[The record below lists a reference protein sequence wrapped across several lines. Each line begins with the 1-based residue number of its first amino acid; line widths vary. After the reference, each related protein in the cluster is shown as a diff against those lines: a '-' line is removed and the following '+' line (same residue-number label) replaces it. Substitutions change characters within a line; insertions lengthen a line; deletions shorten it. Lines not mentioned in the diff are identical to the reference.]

1 MEKYKWK
8 AIPKNLSYEEERKA
22 FNKQLIDSMML
33 VKKQLDEIKSIFNVQ
48 LEKPGDERR
57 QFAVEQII
65 QYLYTNPMNK
75 YEMLEEPSS
84 YTMTLIDLA
93 DIVDSANKNDAQ
105 AFAEKLEML
114 PWGDSNT
121 GDQIAKDTTEFAYWI
136 LSDESRNQLLPVF
149 ENVSVRKINSTRHP
163 SVQLGEFDTMLRLYD
178 LEEYNSKTAAELANV
193 KPQQGQE

>member
-8 AIPKNLSYEEERKA
+8 ATPKNLSYEEESKA
-22 FNKQLIDSMML
+22 YNKQLIDSMML
-33 VKKQLDEIKSIFNVQ
+33 VKKQLDEIKSIFNAQ

-121 GDQIAKDTTEFAYWI
+121 GDQIAQNTTEFAYWI

-149 ENVSVRKINSTRHP
+149 ENVIANKIDSKRHP
-163 SVQLGEFDTMLRLYD
+163 SVQLGKFDTMVRLYN

-193 KPQQGQE
+193 KSQQGQE